1 LKNGVVNPRIP
12 EMVNNILWYTRVGD
26 KVAEFL
32 KGRKTC
38 IKVKDK
44 ELCEINGR
52 VIKVNSSSDVMKIAS
67 TYNLP
72 VSFLG
77 STDVLIGDLKLVTPT
92 WVIGFRSKDY
102 WRLGLDTAWLIAKFL
117 VDNGIEKSVYIAYI
131 GKGFEVRINE
141 RVLSG
146 IDDSSK
152 VSFSIVEYVLRKLKL
167 KLQRI
172 VYASHGRI
180 YVKNGVVDRMLYAPL
195 TLLSSSETVIYFKI
209 DEVEEFDLSWAST
222 NSPKHD
228 DKWRE
233 YDKNEVLE
241 IANKA
246 LMEVKDENPTVI
258 KIKRPV
264 SWKNIERFQVMG
276 LMQAARYYLL
286 KGDLDKAKS
295 FGYNRAVFYAWAK
308 HYGGRL
314 RYYRQPSKIGQES
327 ISVSGATKNRTWRQ
341 ATILGEPVTISPRG
355 WYGMGGE
362 EHLPRH
368 YDENIAKKIEIVIPY
383 EIAWKATLE
392 YLKKFPREVL
402 EDQQKFF
409 RIVYQPV
416 RDSFIEDVLLNR
428 SPRKIVKIEEG
439 KQVRKSAEQH
449 VAKPFRSLEEFMKD
463 KKS

>member
-1 LKNGVVNPRIP
+1 
-12 EMVNNILWYTRVGD
+12 
-26 KVAEFL
+26 
-32 KGRKTC
+32 
-38 IKVKDK
+38 
-44 ELCEINGR
+44 
-52 VIKVNSSSDVMKIAS
+52 
-67 TYNLP
+67 
-72 VSFLG
+72 
-77 STDVLIGDLKLVTPT
+77 
-92 WVIGFRSKDY
+92 
-102 WRLGLDTAWLIAKFL
+102 
-117 VDNGIEKSVYIAYI
+117 
-131 GKGFEVRINE
+131 
-141 RVLSG
+141 
-146 IDDSSK
+146 
-152 VSFSIVEYVLRKLKL
+152 
-167 KLQRI
+167 

-180 YVKNGVVDRMLYAPL
+180 YVKNGVVNHMLYAPL

-246 LMEVKDENPTVI
+246 LMEVKDEKPTVI
-258 KIKRPV
+258 EIKRPV

-276 LMQAARYYLL
+276 LLQAARYYLL

-327 ISVSGATKNRTWRQ
+327 ISVNGATKNRTWRQ
-341 ATILGEPVTISPRG
+341 TTILGEPVTISPRG

-362 EHLPRH
+362 EHLPSH

-392 YLKKFPREVL
+392 YLKKLQREVL

-409 RIVYQPV
+409 RIVYQKV
-416 RDSFIEDVLLNR
+416 SDSFIEDVLLNR